1 MSDVGMRAYWAKL
14 AEGRAEHEI
23 RMLEMESG
31 GRRAGRARKRAWKAM
46 SALSEADFH
55 WLALTVEML
64 TRFA

>member
-1 MSDVGMRAYWAKL
+1 MRAYWAKL
-14 AEGRAEHEI
+14 AESRAEHEI

-31 GRRAGRARKRAWKAM
+31 GRLASRARRRVWRAT
-46 SALSEADFH
+46 SAISEADSH

>member
-1 MSDVGMRAYWAKL
+1 MRAYWAKL
-14 AEGRAEHEI
+14 AESRAEHEI

-31 GRRAGRARKRAWKAM
+31 GRRASRRVWRAT
-46 SALSEADFH
+46 SAISEADFH